1 MANTEQASSPFQ
13 PGETAEVTDRQLVG
27 AAVSGDQKALE
38 SLIDRH
44 HPWIYNLAF
53 RMVMVPQDAEDVTQ
67 EVLVKILTKLGAY
80 DPAKGAFRTWLY
92 RIVVNH
98 VLNMKSRG
106 YEDAITGFDTYYS
119 FVEQVPDL
127 NPDDT
132 PETALITEDLKIGCV
147 MGTLLC
153 LDRTQRLAFLL
164 TVVFGATD
172 ALGSELMGISRAN
185 FRQTLSRARSRL
197 RQYMSGNCSL
207 VNPDAPCKCR
217 KKVKTFIDS
226 GAYSADRLNYLVPER
241 PAMAEIVARVE
252 ERYEN
257 EIDPR
262 IQDLFRSHPF
272 YSGKDLGPWLDELLG
287 SSQFEDIFN
296 LN

>member
-1 MANTEQASSPFQ
+1 MTSIEPPSSPFRT
-13 PGETAEVTDRQLVG
+13 EEAAESTDRKTVA
-27 AAVSGDQKALE
+27 AAVSGDQKALAA
-38 SLIDRH
+38 LVDRH
-44 HPWIYNLAF
+44 QPWIYNLAF

-67 EVLVKILTKLGAY
+67 EVLVKVLTKLGTY
-80 DPAKGAFRTWLY
+80 DPDKGAFRTWLY

-119 FVEQVPDL
+119 FVEQVPDMD
-127 NPDDT
+127 PDDT

-172 ALGSELMGISRAN
+172 ALGSELLGVNKAS
-185 FRQTLSRARSRL
+185 FRKTLSRARGKL

-207 VNPDAPCKCR
+207 VDPDAPCRCR
-217 KKVKTFIDS
+217 KKVKTFIES
-226 GAYSADRLNYLVPER
+226 GAYSADRLNYLVAER
-241 PAMAEIVARVE
+241 PAMEEIVARVE
-252 ERYEN
+252 ERYEE

-262 IQDLFRSHPF
+262 IQELFQSHPF
-272 YSGKDLGPWLDELLG
+272 YSGKDMGPWLEELL
-287 SSQFEDIFN
+287 STSEFEAIFT